1 MIEDGSHFPEETS
14 VIENDQNPITS
25 NLRLK
30 EQVQRLQ
37 AVVEDLN
44 RRIQNTF
51 YIIESEKK
59 VNLYSFIPK
68 SEYNLT

>member
-59 VNLYSFIPK
+59 VNL
-68 SEYNLT
+68 